1 MLIKEKNGS
10 LTVNVNGGEVTMST
24 RSYGMMGKT
33 YKTAQ
38 EAFKDAD
45 YYVAIQRPEKNEQGV
60 FWGFVGA
67 LLIVAIFGYGFY
79 LTINRF

>member
-10 LTVNVNGGEVTMST
+10 LTINVNGGEVTMST

-33 YKTAQ
+33 YKSAQ

-45 YYVAIQRPEKNEQGV
+45 YYVAIQRPEKSEQGV
-60 FWGFVGA
+60 FWGLVVALAFVG
-67 LLIVAIFGYGFY
+67 VFGYGFF